1 MTLAERDRQTLE
13 EAHIDLDEVATEIA
27 ALIRRDNRELV
38 SPITDALSEPERA
51 FLRRGGA
58 IGLDPTPM
66 PLGQIHL
73 NIQSIASEFAKM
85 TTEAYTQKQ
94 AAELLCVTP
103 GRIRQR
109 IDERSLYAVASHKG
123 RVCPLWQ
130 FFEGKTLPGLEQV
143 LKAISPDAHPIAVLN
158 FFMTPNPDLES
169 PILDTQ
175 LSPRDWLISGHPVDE
190 VVILGREL

>member
-1 MTLAERDRQTLE
+1 MTFAERDRQTLE
-13 EAHIDLDEVATEIA
+13 EAHIDLDEVAAEIA
-27 ALIRRDNRELV
+27 ALIRRDSHELI

-58 IGLDPTPM
+58 IGLDPTPTS
-66 PLGQIHL
+66 LGQMHL

-85 TTEAYTQKQ
+85 TSEAYSQKQ

-103 GRIRQR
+103 GRVRQR

-130 FFEGKTLPGLEQV
+130 FYEGKTLPGLEPV
-143 LKAISPDAHPIAVLN
+143 LKVISPDAHPIAVLH
-158 FFMTPNPDLES
+158 FFMTPSPDLAS
-169 PILDTQ
+169 PILNTQ
-175 LSPRDWLISGHPVDE
+175 LSPRDWLISGHSVDE
-190 VVILGREL
+190 VVILAREL